1 MFRIQLITAKK
12 EVIRARKKLRKAYF
26 SFSFNFP
33 KKCDAR
39 SMTRLTSQIL
49 VKLGLVGISS
59 LFVLS
64 LLAGAI
70 TKAGR
75 RPVAIIPARQ

>member
-1 MFRIQLITAKK
+1 MFRIHLITAKK
-12 EVIRARKKLRKAYF
+12 RGHQTEKKLIKAYF

-49 VKLGLVGISS
+49 VKLVLVVISS

-64 LLAGAI
+64 LLAGTI